1 MIDST
6 GQMSMPL
13 TNPQDPWALRLITA
27 IKAARAAREV
37 LNFYF
42 GRLEKISEKFQAGLV
57 SEADQEAEK
66 AVLSVLKAQYPEDHY
81 LGEES
86 FASGSHQYASS
97 EKGQWIIDPL
107 DGTTN
112 YIHRF
117 PVFAVSIGY
126 VEKGVVHVAV
136 LDVPKLGEVY
146 TAIKGR
152 GAYLNGQKISVS
164 QTNSLSEGLLAT
176 GFFNQNE
183 DALKEQL
190 QIFSRLVRQT
200 RGIRRAGAAAYDL
213 AMVARGSFDGFWEK
227 NLKAWDVAAGILL
240 VQEAGGFVSDYQGI
254 AHNVFDSSL
263 VASNGK
269 IHNQIIDSISSRD
282 DSN

>member
-1 MIDST
+1 MTDST

-13 TNPQDPWALRLITA
+13 TNPKDIWGLRLITA
-27 IKAARAAREV
+27 IKAARAAKEV
-37 LNFYF
+37 LNTYF
-42 GRLEKISEKFQAGLV
+42 GRLENISEKFQAGLV
-57 SEADQEAEK
+57 SEADQEAER
-66 AVLSVLKAQYPEDHY
+66 AVLSVLKSQFPDDDY

-86 FASGSHQYASS
+86 FAAGTHEYRSTDR
-97 EKGQWIIDPL
+97 GQWIIDPL

-117 PVFAVSIGY
+117 PVFAVSVGY
-126 VEKGVVHVAV
+126 VENGVVKVAV

-146 TAIKGR
+146 TAIQGR

-164 QTNSLSEGLLAT
+164 STEKLSDSLLAT

-183 DALKEQL
+183 EALVEQL
-190 QIFSRLVRQT
+190 EIFSRVVRKS
-200 RGIRRAGAAAYDL
+200 RGVRRAGAAAYDL

-240 VQEAGGFVSDYQGI
+240 VQEAGGMVTNYEGK
-254 AHNVFDSSL
+254 AHSVFDSSL
-263 VASNGK
+263 LATNRK
-269 IHNQIIDSISSRD
+269 IHSELLKQIKL
-282 DSN
+282 